1 MLPHPH
7 HPLSLSPLPSPTQSL
22 STLARLIAAD
32 DEIATLLADPLV
44 VATVFAPNNAAF
56 ECVGWHPAAAFAAA
70 AAAAFASSSKQN
82 AQSLLFQLVT
92 TSICA
97 CLLQAP
103 PAVLPGQS

>member
-7 HPLSLSPLPSPTQSL
+7 HPFSLSPLPSPTQSL

-44 VATVFAPNNAAF
+44 VATVFAPINAAF
-56 ECVGWHPAAAFAAA
+56 QCVGWHPAAAFAA

-82 AQSLLFQLVT
+82 AQSLLF
-92 TSICA
+92 
-97 CLLQAP
+97 
-103 PAVLPGQS
+103 